1 VIDRGECPGSTNDDC
16 SLLYVSFPGATGS
29 AYGEAIPYGDGPPSW
44 FGSMLT
50 GMQDASGY
58 LYRRNRY
65 YDPKTGRFTQEDPIG
80 LAGGM
85 NAYGYAEGDPVSYSD
100 PFGLCP
106 PEDNNPYSCPGL
118 VGAFVMLGQAAP
130 AIKHDILS
138 FLPRNLAWAAGGLA
152 FEAGLGKLASALFA
166 RASTAAAA
174 DHIVLG
180 LAANGLEETAG
191 RVGGRTLLND
201 VNWKSTLQAAIADPG
216 TKITVSLDGLSGTST
231 WSKVMSAAQ
240 KGLASGASPT
250 NWELGQLY
258 QAGRLSSVEFVE
270 GGRAVANPFR

>member
-1 VIDRGECPGSTNDDC
+1 
-16 SLLYVSFPGATGS
+16 
-29 AYGEAIPYGDGPPSW
+29 
-44 FGSMLT
+44 
-50 GMQDASGY
+50 
-58 LYRRNRY
+58 
-65 YDPKTGRFTQEDPIG
+65 
-80 LAGGM
+80 
-85 NAYGYAEGDPVSYSD
+85 
-100 PFGLCP
+100 
-106 PEDNNPYSCPGL
+106 
-118 VGAFVMLGQAAP
+118 MLGQAAP
-130 AIKHDILS
+130 AIKYDILS

-180 LAANGLEETAG
+180 LAASGLEETAG

-231 WSKVMSAAQ
+231 WSKVMGAAQ

-270 GGRAVANPFR
+270 GGRVVANPFR